1 MTCAETIAPRLRAP
15 WMPDQTAGGLGS
27 CRIEPSGLSAIDPL
41 LDGRSIRLLWPLRR
55 NG

>member
-1 MTCAETIAPRLRAP
+1 
-15 WMPDQTAGGLGS
+15 MPVQTAGGLGS
-27 CRIEPSGLSAIDPL
+27 CRIGPSGLSAIDPLLDPL